1 MSDID
6 SDSNTVQPYD
16 SAVETKVSGLA
27 GTMLGGKK
35 RRRRTRGKRHTLKKA
50 RKVKSRKLRSRRAKR
65 RRGKRSRRSR
75 KGRGFEEGN
84 TNLNIIIST
93 WREGK
98 QETFQL
104 PNDGT
109 LSIESNGNV
118 NLVTINNDTDYKPS
132 NINELTKFLINRLSP
147 NWLHRQYQSGGKGC
161 TSGTSSFA
169 VAGNTLG
176 ASESM
181 LANPPPVSLN

>member
-1 MSDID
+1 MSDIT
-6 SDSNTVQPYD
+6 SDSTTVQPYD

-50 RKVKSRKLRSRRAKR
+50 HKVKSRKLKSRRAKR
-65 RRGKRSRRSR
+65 RRGKRSRRR
-75 KGRGFEEGN
+75 HRRGG
-84 TNLNIIIST
+84 S
-93 WREGK
+93 
-98 QETFQL
+98 
-104 PNDGT
+104 
-109 LSIESNGNV
+109 
-118 NLVTINNDTDYKPS
+118 
-132 NINELTKFLINRLSP
+132 
-147 NWLHRQYQSGGKGC
+147 KGC

-181 LANPPPVSLN
+181 LANPPPVSPN

>member
-6 SDSNTVQPYD
+6 SDSTTVQPYD

-27 GTMLGGKK
+27 GTMFGGKK
-35 RRRRTRGKRHTLKKA
+35 RRRRTRGKKHTLKKA
-50 RKVKSRKLRSRRAKR
+50 RKVKSRKLKSRRAKR
-65 RRGKRSRRSR
+65 RRGKRSRRR
-75 KGRGFEEGN
+75 RHRGGN
-84 TNLNIIIST
+84 KT
-93 WREGK
+93 
-98 QETFQL
+98 
-104 PNDGT
+104 
-109 LSIESNGNV
+109 
-118 NLVTINNDTDYKPS
+118 
-132 NINELTKFLINRLSP
+132 
-147 NWLHRQYQSGGKGC
+147 C

>member
-6 SDSNTVQPYD
+6 SDSTTVQPYD

-50 RKVKSRKLRSRRAKR
+50 HKVKSRKLKSRRAKR
-65 RRGKRSRRSR
+65 RRGKRSRRR
-75 KGRGFEEGN
+75 HRRGG
-84 TNLNIIIST
+84 S
-93 WREGK
+93 
-98 QETFQL
+98 
-104 PNDGT
+104 
-109 LSIESNGNV
+109 
-118 NLVTINNDTDYKPS
+118 
-132 NINELTKFLINRLSP
+132 
-147 NWLHRQYQSGGKGC
+147 KGC

-176 ASESM
+176 AAESM
-181 LANPPPVSLN
+181 LANPPPVSPN

>member
-6 SDSNTVQPYD
+6 SDSTTVQPYD

-50 RKVKSRKLRSRRAKR
+50 HKVKSRKLKSRRAKR
-65 RRGKRSRRSR
+65 RRGKSSRRR
-75 KGRGFEEGN
+75 
-84 TNLNIIIST
+84 
-93 WREGK
+93 
-98 QETFQL
+98 
-104 PNDGT
+104 
-109 LSIESNGNV
+109 
-118 NLVTINNDTDYKPS
+118 
-132 NINELTKFLINRLSP
+132 
-147 NWLHRQYQSGGKGC
+147 HRMGGSKGC

-181 LANPPPVSLN
+181 LANPPPVSPN

>member
-1 MSDID
+1 MSDIT
-6 SDSNTVQPYD
+6 SDSTTVQPYD

-50 RKVKSRKLRSRRAKR
+50 HKVKSRKLKSRRAKR
-65 RRGKRSRRSR
+65 RRGKRSRRR
-75 KGRGFEEGN
+75 RHRGGN
-84 TNLNIIIST
+84 KT
-93 WREGK
+93 
-98 QETFQL
+98 
-104 PNDGT
+104 
-109 LSIESNGNV
+109 
-118 NLVTINNDTDYKPS
+118 
-132 NINELTKFLINRLSP
+132 
-147 NWLHRQYQSGGKGC
+147 C